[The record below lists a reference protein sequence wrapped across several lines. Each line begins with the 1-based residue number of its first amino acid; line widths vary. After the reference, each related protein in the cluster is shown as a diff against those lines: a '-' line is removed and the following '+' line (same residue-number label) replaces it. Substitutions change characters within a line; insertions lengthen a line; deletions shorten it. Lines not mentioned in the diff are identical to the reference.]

1 MGMLGGGVQ
10 DNVCLS
16 FTSMSANGILLCNPW
31 HIQIQTFFSGY
42 KHGME
47 RPANIH
53 GDRIQPRKRWWCVSA
68 HQCRDTACY
77 SPRIMNQYAFTRWL
91 TIIAYSLNIFF
102 SLFRRLFGPDVSEAF
117 LKNNDMRLVVRSHQC
132 VQNGYQFTHSGNVR
146 VTCVG
151 EKLCFC

>member
-16 FTSMSANGILLCNPW
+16 FTSMSANDVFRSQNQIPNPTFLFRLQTWHGATRKHPWGPPSTAQEVVVCKCWSMLQSCLL
-31 HIQIQTFFSGY
+31 FS
-42 KHGME
+42 KDHE
-47 RPANIH
+47 SIFL
-53 GDRIQPRKRWWCVSA
+53 S
-68 HQCRDTACY
+68 
-77 SPRIMNQYAFTRWL
+77 RWL
-91 TIIAYSLNIFF
+91 TPIVYSLKIFF